1 MRREVEAR
9 ARAQR
14 APGPAGADR
23 PPWLRVRVPTSGEA
37 ARVREIVR
45 EGGLHTVCFSAA
57 CPNLGECWSHGT
69 ATFMIGGNLCT
80 RACGFCD
87 VATGRPAPLDPEEP
101 TRVAEAVARLR
112 LGFAVITAVARD
124 DLPDGGAGQMAATV
138 RAVRRRCPGT
148 GIEVLI
154 PDYRGDEAALAA
166 VLDASPDVLNHNLET
181 VERLQRRVRKAGRYD
196 RSLRVLRRS
205 GELRPDIPT
214 KTGLMLGLGEREDEI
229 ERALV
234 DLREAGV
241 RLLTLGQYLQPSPAH
256 LPVERFVPP
265 EEFDR
270 WAERARELGFVQLL
284 ELLGHFRYFRSGLLV
299 ETDGRL
305 TRKLADRAL
314 ERQCRAHHR
323 TRNAAAPTDR
333 TYKIVSPL
341 RLAPTYAKLSAS
353 LRHSTWPSARSSAT
367 TSWRVLVITTSPST
381 SGRVSASFVR

>member
-9 ARAQR
+9 ARAER
-14 APGPAGADR
+14 TPVRVATPR
-23 PPWLRVRVPTSGEA
+23 PTWLRVRVPASGEA

-45 EGGLHTVCFSAA
+45 AGGLHTVCFSAA

-87 VATGRPAPLDPEEP
+87 VATGRPGPLDPEEP
-101 TRVAEAVARLR
+101 GRVAEAVARLG

-124 DLPDGGAGQMAATV
+124 DLADGGAGQMAATV
-138 RAVRRRCPGT
+138 RAVRARCPGT

-154 PDYRGDEAALAA
+154 PDYRGDEAALST

-196 RSLRVLRRS
+196 RSLAVLRRA

-214 KTGLMLGLGEREDEI
+214 KTGLMLGLGERDDEL
-229 ERALV
+229 ERSLG

-265 EEFDR
+265 EEFER
-270 WAERARELGFVQLL
+270 WAERARELGFEEVAAGPLV
-284 ELLGHFRYFRSGLLV
+284 RSSYRA
-299 ETDGRL
+299 ERL
-305 TRKLADRAL
+305 AG
-314 ERQCRAHHR
+314 
-323 TRNAAAPTDR
+323 
-333 TYKIVSPL
+333 
-341 RLAPTYAKLSAS
+341 RLAPPQGF
-353 LRHSTWPSARSSAT
+353 R
-367 TSWRVLVITTSPST
+367 
-381 SGRVSASFVR
+381 